1 MYESMK
7 ADTVSKMGAIEAAE
21 AMAAAAVAEM
31 AEMKAQLEQV
41 KCNSRRMNSEH
52 SKRAYRVKKDLLEA
66 KRELRSERGVRRSK
80 ETDAFLLR
88 REHGALLE
96 QRNALDQQ
104 IHEIEDIWAHQRAY
118 LVQQVSTLR
127 TTAAEKSHPS
137 QPCNH
142 SEPKVVAG
150 TGDIKPR
157 IRTAVNQCV
166 PTPPTPLTF
175 GRPLPRR

>member
-7 ADTVSKMGAIEAAE
+7 ADTVCKMGAIEAAE

-52 SKRAYRVKKDLLEA
+52 SKRAYRVKRDLLEA
-66 KRELRSERGVRRSK
+66 KRELRSERGARRCK

-88 REHGALLE
+88 REHGSLLE

-127 TTAAEKSHPS
+127 TTAAEKSHPVA
-137 QPCNH
+137 PCNNS

-157 IRTAVNQCV
+157 IRSAVDQCA
-166 PTPPTPLTF
+166 PTLTCPF
-175 GRPLPRR
+175 PSAQIPER